1 MALYGFGQSPSTP
14 PLGQG
19 AGQYLPADVY
29 AYGVRTRLGGTNDL
43 YNYAAQLVASG
54 KPADQVAQELSNNP
68 FGVSYQELA
77 GTLAAGGAGADSGGS
92 SSYGGTAS
100 GGANAGYINGDL
112 TDKINALNQLYD
124 LLSNDVGSLAKSKR
138 SDLENQYGKQ
148 TADLTKQYET
158 NQAVMPNA
166 FAANGIANSSYLARE
181 AGNAA
186 DQYNQGLTSI
196 EDNKQQGLA
205 QIGQQ
210 YQSALSG
217 YQSAKANLAGADRNF
232 YGTAGDYKAAQQ
244 SYDQQANSLAAQR
257 GGLMTNS
264 QYAQTLNGI
273 APVQNTSTSALQEQ
287 LSKITQSSIPGYAK
301 DTIAKGLI
309 KQSGQD
315 PNFYT
320 DYYEKVKSGIPAG
333 A

>member
-1 MALYGFGQSPSTP
+1 MNPSSAGGGGGGSWGGDTSSDPGRAKFYEEANKIYSALARGEVPYG
-14 PLGQG
+14 G
-19 AGQYLPADVY
+19 AQNAIDSLY
-29 AYGVRTRLGGTNDL
+29 ATYGNG
-43 YNYAAQLVASG
+43 S
-54 KPADQVAQELSNNP
+54 
-68 FGVSYQELA
+68 GVSYQE
-77 GTLAAGGAGADSGGS
+77 AAGIIQQAYNANPYQGTSTSG
-92 SSYGGTAS
+92 GGTA
-100 GGANAGYINGDL
+100 APNNIIGDL
-112 TDKINALNQLYD
+112 SGKIAALNQLYD
-124 LLSNDVGSLAKSKR
+124 LLSNDAGTLAQSRR
-138 SDLENQYGKQ
+138 SDLEKQYGKQ

-273 APVQNTSTSALQEQ
+273 APVQNTSTSALQDQ